1 MSSNVE
7 KKMNAIS
14 IGIVTTSQYN
24 LKINLH
30 PLLQF
35 IVIVVSIS
43 GNSSRLLVVAT
54 AVYYN
59 DYIT

>member
-1 MSSNVE
+1 MVLMSSNVE

-14 IGIVTTSQYN
+14 IGIMTTSQYN

-35 IVIVVSIS
+35 IVIVV
-43 GNSSRLLVVAT
+43 
-54 AVYYN
+54 
-59 DYIT
+59 